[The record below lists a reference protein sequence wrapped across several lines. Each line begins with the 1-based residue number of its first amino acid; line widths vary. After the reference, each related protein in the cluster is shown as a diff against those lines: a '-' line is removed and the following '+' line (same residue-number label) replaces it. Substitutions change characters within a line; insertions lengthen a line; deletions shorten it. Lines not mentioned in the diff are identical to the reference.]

1 MENTNMYYLS
11 NFAYSDPEINKPNML
26 YPLAKKVT
34 NKVGGTFGQI
44 PFLKQ
49 QATDYLKVKGQ
60 EFFKETTKNKKPNL
74 KQKMKMGKAYL
85 KYRKHL
91 GDTYGKDQGLSIL
104 ENQKN
109 YLKNLINPSYKQ
121 IPLE

>member
-1 MENTNMYYLS
+1 MENTKMYYLS
-11 NFAYSDPEINKPNML
+11 NFSNPDNYQKPSLFSPNKIKNQI
-26 YPLAKKVT
+26 
-34 NKVGGTFGQI
+34 GSTFGKI
-44 PFLKQ
+44 PFLRQ
-49 QATDYLKVKGQ
+49 QTEDFLKVKGQ
-60 EFFKETTKNKKPNL
+60 ELFKRATKNKKPTL

-91 GDTYGKDQGLSIL
+91 GDTYGKEQGMTIL

-109 YLKNLINPSYKQ
+109 YVKNLINPSYKQ